1 MENTSTPAEI
11 YIIHCIPIARGV
23 FRQHL
28 SYFTTAEIPLG
39 AVVKVPV
46 RGRKV
51 LALVV
56 KKEEA
61 SRLKTDIKRAPY
73 VIKKIEK
80 IETVSFFSKEFI
92 ESCEEAAHYFA
103 TTTGQVVSALV
114 PKTILEHMS
123 LVSRP
128 REEGKKGMAGERF
141 ILQSG
146 AEERFANYKSLIR
159 EEFARGSSVFFCLPT
174 IEDIKKAKDVL
185 EKGIEPYTLSIH
197 ASLGTKEL
205 IKTWNAIVEEPHPVL
220 IIATG
225 TFLSLPREDVSTII
239 VERENSRSYKT
250 QKRPVIDIRVFAH
263 LFAKL
268 SGKRLILGDTLL
280 RVETIFD
287 YKNGEYLELAHPKFR
302 SVLHEHT
309 EVISM
314 KSKAVKGKFE
324 IISDRLAQLIE
335 ETKKNNERLFLF
347 AARKGLA
354 PSVVCGDCGTTVVS
368 EQCGAPMI
376 LKRGERENIFFCP
389 VCKEE
394 RSAKET
400 CRHCGSWK
408 LQALGIG
415 IERIEEE
422 IKERFPSV
430 KVFRIDKDRT
440 STYKKAKEVS
450 KKFENT
456 PSSILLGTEMALLY
470 LSPVENAAVVSMDS
484 LFSVPDFKI
493 NEKILYMLLTMR
505 DLVTKQFL
513 IQTRNPQQLIL
524 DYAVKGNLID
534 FYRDEIT
541 IRKHLG
547 YPPFSI
553 IIKIGVRGRK
563 NSVES
568 MMKKMEALFADKS
581 PDIVSVFSPTPEKSY
596 GLNMIMKIARDKWP
610 DEDMLSKL
618 RSLGPAVAIE
628 VDPESVLN

>member
-1 MENTSTPAEI
+1 MGNTIPPAEI

-28 SYFTTAEIPLG
+28 SYFTAIDLPLG
-39 AVVKVPV
+39 AVVKIPV
-46 RGRKV
+46 RGRKM

-56 KKEEA
+56 KKENA
-61 SRLKTDIKRAPY
+61 SDLKTDIKRASY

-80 IETVSFFSKEFI
+80 IETVSFFSREFI
-92 ESCEEAAHYFA
+92 ESCEEAAHYFS
-103 TTTGQVVSALV
+103 TTTGQVVSAFV

-128 REEGKKGMAGERF
+128 LQEGKSSITGERF
-141 ILQSG
+141 ILQTG

-174 IEDIKKAKDVL
+174 IEDIRKAKDVL

-197 ASLGTKEL
+197 ASMSTKEL
-205 IKTWNAIVEEPHPVL
+205 IKTWNTAVTEPHPVL

-225 TFLSLPREDVSTII
+225 TFLSLPRGDISTII
-239 VERENSRSYKT
+239 IERENSRSYKI
-250 QKRPVIDIRVFAH
+250 QKRPVMDIRMFAH
-263 LFAKL
+263 IFAKL

-287 YKNGEYLELAHPKFR
+287 YKNNEYLELIQPKFR

-309 EVISM
+309 EIVSM

-324 IISDRLAQLIE
+324 IISDRLAALIE

-354 PSVVCGDCGTTVVS
+354 PSIVCGDCGATVVS
-368 EQCGAPMI
+368 QQCGAPMI

-394 RSAKET
+394 RSAREICK
-400 CRHCGSWK
+400 HCGSWK
-408 LQALGIG
+408 LQALGVG

-422 IKERFPSV
+422 IRERFPSV
-430 KVFRIDKDRT
+430 KLFRIDKDKT
-440 STYKKAKEVS
+440 STYKRAKEVS
-450 KKFENT
+450 EKFENT

-470 LSPVENAAVVSMDS
+470 LSVVENAAVVSMDS
-484 LFSVPDFKI
+484 LFSVPDFRI
-493 NEKILYMLLTMR
+493 NEKILYILLTMR
-505 DLVTKQFL
+505 DTVTKQFL
-513 IQTRNPQQLIL
+513 IQTRNPEHLIL

-553 IIKIGVRGRK
+553 IVKIGVRGRK

-568 MMKKMEALFADKS
+568 AMKKIEALFADKN
-581 PDIVSVFSPTPEKSY
+581 PDVVSVFSPAPEKSY
-596 GLNMIMKIARDKWP
+596 GLNMIMKIPRNTWP
-610 DEDMLSKL
+610 DKQVLSKL
-618 RSLGPAVAIE
+618 YSLGPAVAVE
-628 VDPESVLN
+628 VDPESILN

>member
-1 MENTSTPAEI
+1 MKNEEGQKEVH
-11 YIIHCIPIARGV
+11 IIHCIPIARGI

-46 RGRKV
+46 RGRKM

-56 KKEEA
+56 KKERA
-61 SRLKTDIKRAPY
+61 SDLKTDIKRAAY

-123 LVSRP
+123 RVSRP
-128 REEGKKGMAGERF
+128 LQEGKTPITGERF

-146 AEERFANYKSLIR
+146 AEDRFANYKSLVR

-174 IEDIKKAKDVL
+174 IEDIKKAKNIL

-197 ASLGTKEL
+197 TSMGTKEL
-205 IKTWNAIVEEPHPVL
+205 IKMWNAIVSEPHPVL

-225 TFLSLPREDVSTII
+225 TFLSIPRGDISTIVI
-239 VERENSRSYKT
+239 ERENSRSYKT
-250 QKRPVIDIRVFAH
+250 QKRPIMDIRVFAR

-287 YKNGEYLELAHPKFR
+287 YKNNEYLEIAHPKFR

-324 IISDRLAQLIE
+324 IISDELAELIE
-335 ETKKNNERLFLF
+335 KTKKNNERLFLF
-347 AARKGLA
+347 SVRKGIA
-354 PSVVCGDCGTTVVS
+354 PSIVCGDCGATVVS

-376 LKRGERENIFFCP
+376 LKRGERENVFFCP

-394 RSAKET
+394 RSAKEI
-400 CRHCGSWK
+400 CKQCGSWK
-408 LQALGIG
+408 LQALGVG

-430 KVFRIDKDRT
+430 KLFRIDKDKT

-450 KKFENT
+450 EKFENT

-470 LSPVENAAVVSMDS
+470 LSGVENAAVVSMDS
-484 LFSVPDFKI
+484 LFSVPDFRI
-493 NEKILYMLLTMR
+493 NEKILYILLTMR

-553 IIKIGVRGRK
+553 IVKMSVRGRK

-568 MMKKMEALFADKS
+568 MMKKMEAIFADKS
-581 PDIVSVFSPTPEKSY
+581 PDVVSVFSPAPEKSY
-596 GLNMIMKIARDKWP
+596 GLNMIMKIPRDKWP
-610 DEDMLSKL
+610 DEDILSKI
-618 RSLGPAVAIE
+618 RSLGPAIAVE
-628 VDPESVLN
+628 VDPESILN